1 MSTTGHQKSFV
12 SRKRIQPNF
21 LGPATTTTTST
32 TPQEESVVDSAQS
45 EQAIKQQI
53 VVVESSVATVD
64 DIKLSQ
70 PITSHTA
77 AVVVVQP
84 AAPTPAPED
93 LKTKQSLD
101 LLQSVRS
108 RFGDQSPVFHE
119 FIRLLQGFHSNS
131 HTPEYI
137 VNNIR
142 TLFKDHQDLLIGF
155 DLVVGSPITTS
166 TTPTTQPTVVQ
177 QSSPTTI
184 TTAPLPLPLP
194 TTTVTSTTTSAAVI
208 KPVKYDDVATTP
220 LVSSTITKPPP
231 SLPIPASLETK
242 PLVPVVATPSKS
254 QTSFFPKTDALLS
267 SSVIETSTELPD
279 ITTNVTELKRHTTD
293 ETLHRLLN
301 KLEIQ
306 PIDESTSNNNGNNNS
321 GHLPLTTDDLI
332 TPEPRS
338 PRSGSDGPQVV
349 AVVVEEE
356 STEDEEESDEDED
369 EEEEEEGSSST
380 TNKAGYQ
387 QDEVALSDE
396 GEQIED
402 PDPVD
407 FNPDD
412 LNDQKRMTEI
422 HELIRQRNT
431 RQRYQREQKLNDMFD
446 RITKGAPPPYITPT
460 KFEKRRKK
468 KYPEDQDEDDE
479 VEVSESDTS
488 LSSSLNDSVNLL
500 SLNPLAPILE
510 GQSLNITTS
519 TTTTTSSSSS
529 SSFVTPR
536 KSEKRKDPPPQSP
549 FALPP
554 SLNKSSLESQ
564 SSLSIS
570 NGSIGETVVFKKLFS
585 NSNSI
590 HKKMREKMTAVA
602 ILNAKELLKHE
613 KESNI
618 NIILISLMRLSL
630 FAPSIESNAPK
641 GTEKDKFQQL
651 LNSENGLSN
660 QFLKWKATDVIKS
673 YQSVST
679 DQWLSA
685 TAHTKKKLVHVHLM
699 NQIIVPLFGVPTKIL
714 AALADIPS
722 SFTSQSTGI
731 DTLEKII
738 TRMTEQKKL
747 TTPEEIQLFKSTL
760 VKVYSILSSPPPP
773 NHLLTR
779 FTSTEIQSIIN
790 NRSEVSGKL
799 KTIVK
804 SHDPPKQPQPQQ
816 QIQKPQPQLQ
826 QPQVIVQQGQ
836 PQSVN
841 SQPQPTTTTVLPP
854 QKTAVAAQ
862 PLEQPQQKAM
872 TRPDTSAFQTT
883 TNTTQQPPVII
894 PAPQSQP
901 PPPPPTI
908 QPQVQPQPII
918 PPQTTTTTTG
928 PQQQQQN
935 NKKSS
940 AVGSINTNEFMQ
952 STEKSLQELTTD
964 QAKIQ
969 YLLQLVSKQQAQIQ
983 LTQNENQKLSTQ
995 NQMLYENIDRFAVW
1009 QRNVKTQYEQYAS
1022 FMSHSMMF
1030 SLNNP
1035 KK

>member
-1 MSTTGHQKSFV
+1 MIPTKVADSQV
-12 SRKRIQPNF
+12 
-21 LGPATTTTTST
+21 
-32 TPQEESVVDSAQS
+32 TP
-45 EQAIKQQI
+45 
-53 VVVESSVATVD
+53 
-64 DIKLSQ
+64 
-70 PITSHTA
+70 
-77 AVVVVQP
+77 P
-84 AAPTPAPED
+84 AAASAATEAAPEPD

-108 RFGDQSPVFHE
+108 RFGDQSPIFYE

-131 HTPEYI
+131 HTPEFI

-155 DLVVGSPITTS
+155 DLVVGAPITTS
-166 TTPTTQPTVVQ
+166 ISTPPTIVQ
-177 QSSPTTI
+177 HSTA
-184 TTAPLPLPLP
+184 TTA
-194 TTTVTSTTTSAAVI
+194 TT
-208 KPVKYDDVATTP
+208 
-220 LVSSTITKPPP
+220 TITKPPP

-254 QTSFFPKTDALLS
+254 PTSFFPKTDELLS
-267 SSVIETSTELPD
+267 NSVIETSCTEIPD
-279 ITTNVTELKRHTTD
+279 ITNETGLKRHTTD

-306 PIDESTSNNNGNNNS
+306 PIDESTGIINNNS
-321 GHLPLTTDDLI
+321 HLPLTTDDLL

-338 PRSGSDGPQVV
+338 PRGGPQQQV
-349 AVVVEEE
+349 AAEEE
-356 STEDEEESDEDED
+356 STDDDEESESDD
-369 EEEEEEGSSST
+369 EEEEEEEEPAT

-468 KYPEDQDEDDE
+468 KYPEDQDEEEE

-510 GQSLNITTS
+510 GQILNPS
-519 TTTTTSSSSS
+519 TTTTTTS

-554 SLNKSSLESQ
+554 PSLTKSSLE
-564 SSLSIS
+564 SLSIS
-570 NGSIGETVVFKKLFS
+570 NGSIGETVLFKKLFS
-585 NSNSI
+585 NSSSI

-602 ILNAKELLKHE
+602 ILNAKELLKHD

-630 FAPSIESNAPK
+630 FASSIESNAPK

-685 TAHTKKKLVHVHLM
+685 TSHTKKKLVHVHLM

-722 SFTSQSTGI
+722 SFTSQATGI

-738 TRMTEQKKL
+738 TYMTEQKKL
-747 TTPEEIQLFKSTL
+747 STPEETQLFKSTL
-760 VKVYSILSSPPPP
+760 VKVYSILSAPPPP
-773 NHLLTR
+773 NHLLAR
-779 FTSTEIQSIIN
+779 FTSSEIQSIIN
-790 NRSEVSGKL
+790 NRSEISGKL

-804 SHDPPKQPQPQQ
+804 NHDPPKQPQPQPQ
-816 QIQKPQPQLQ
+816 QTQQSQPPQLQ
-826 QPQVIVQQGQ
+826 QPVIVQ
-836 PQSVN
+836 PIVN
-841 SQPQPTTTTVLPP
+841 SQPQPIVLP
-854 QKTAVAAQ
+854 QKTATATTTVAQ
-862 PLEQPQQKAM
+862 PVEQPQQKAM
-872 TRPDTSAFQTT
+872 TRPDTAAFQQPA
-883 TNTTQQPPVII
+883 TNTTQQPVVI
-894 PAPQSQP
+894 PQSQP
-901 PPPPPTI
+901 PPPAPI
-908 QPQVQPQPII
+908 QPQVQPII
-918 PPQTTTTTTG
+918 PPQTTTTTG
-928 PQQQQQN
+928 QQQQPN
-935 NKKSS
+935 NKKSTTS
-940 AVGSINTNEFMQ
+940 SINTNEFMQ

-995 NQMLYENIDRFAVW
+995 NQMLYDNIDRFAVW